1 MRGPPSRRSGECAA
15 PIITAG
21 DGNNCTVGRKDRVR
35 MNASVGGQ
43 ARDPTPPE
51 LRPMLTD
58 APRARLVQITGE
70 VKQDVA
76 EVVIA

>member
-1 MRGPPSRRSGECAA
+1 
-15 PIITAG
+15 
-21 DGNNCTVGRKDRVR
+21 
-35 MNASVGGQ
+35 MNASRWRVRTVGGQ

-58 APRARLVQITGE
+58 APRARLIQFTRE
-70 VKQDVA
+70 VKEDVA